1 MNVEDRSQAIFIG
14 KKQMEEFQALTAV
27 GQPGETEASF
37 SSRLSSFWTGVL
49 RNNLELFEKIYAET
63 TEFEQEKGCPTRKYA
78 VEPDGVTTLL
88 EVAKSNEI
96 AFLPPDPDET
106 YTRHEAV
113 APEWW
118 QIEH

>member
-1 MNVEDRSQAIFIG
+1 M
-14 KKQMEEFQALTAV
+14 
-27 GQPGETEASF
+27 
-37 SSRLSSFWTGVL
+37 
-49 RNNLELFEKIYAET
+49 
-63 TEFEQEKGCPTRKYA
+63 
-78 VEPDGVTTLL
+78 L